1 MTPAEQACKI
11 QQLASA
17 ASWLRLTLHLTGAAA
32 LCALGFRR
40 GTDAIPIGAALLAP
54 NLIFIG
60 LLYRLGGEPRSYSQY
75 VGRDAAST
83 VRLIAAAARQ
93 RQHDP
98 RSPRRDALW
107 WLDGYVRNVTLS
119 LAVAFAIDAF
129 GAPLPLTI
137 AGAAAM
143 LALTGIVNTL
153 DLRLRMLDALL
164 MFSLAADRPAD
175 ETPDPT
181 EGR

>member
-1 MTPAEQACKI
+1 MTPAEQARKI
-11 QQLASA
+11 QRIASA
-17 ASWLRLTLHLTGAAA
+17 ASWLRLTIHLAGAAA
-32 LCALGFRR
+32 LCALGFQR
-40 GTDAIPIGAALLAP
+40 GTDAIPIGVALLAP
-54 NLIFIG
+54 NVILLG
-60 LLYRLGGEPRSYSQY
+60 LLYRLGGEPRSYGQY

-119 LAVAFAIDAF
+119 LAVGFAIDAF
-129 GAPLPLTI
+129 GAPLPFTV
-137 AGAAAM
+137 AGVVNM
-143 LALTGIVNTL
+143 LALSGIADTL
-153 DLRLRMLDALL
+153 ALRLRMLDALL
-164 MFSLAADRPAD
+164 VFSLAADRPTGEA
-175 ETPDPT
+175 PDPT